1 VINLG
6 GVEETDSFDT
16 SRPEESQSKV
26 FDLSSRLAQESS
38 LTSIRSDIAGINTL
52 GRGRL
57 LQTTNIFTK
66 EIVMFEKTVL
76 GKTIKVSFLVV
87 ADIDSTKQILTVTGT
102 IKFNFFG
109 KTKNIEVFKRS
120 QNVNF
125 NWSFSKTISGSWSFN
140 IYVPLPPPVSFL
152 GINFSFTASYS
163 IDVNLNA
170 NGVAS
175 ATFYTCTF
183 TANAGTAIGVDASAA
198 LRAVVV
204 EGGVF
209 IKGTLVSLRTDPK
222 VILKY
227 KYAQKLLELTV
238 VWKFY
243 LRAFSFKWGFF
254 WRYWRLFKGWSDKKI
269 IAEYTISNGIEKT
282 FTALDLFKTYQL

>member
-1 VINLG
+1 
-6 GVEETDSFDT
+6 
-16 SRPEESQSKV
+16 
-26 FDLSSRLAQESS
+26 
-38 LTSIRSDIAGINTL
+38 
-52 GRGRL
+52 
-57 LQTTNIFTK
+57 
-66 EIVMFEKTVL
+66 MFNKTVL

-102 IKFNFFG
+102 LKFNFFG
-109 KTKNIEVFKRS
+109 KTKDIEVFKRS

-125 NWSFSKTISGSWSFN
+125 NWTFNKTFSGSWSFN

-152 GINFSFTASYS
+152 GINFAFSASYT
-163 IDVNLNA
+163 IDVKLTA

-183 TANAGTAIGVDASAA
+183 TADAGTAIGVDASAA

-204 EGGVF
+204 EGGVY

-227 KYAQKLLELTV
+227 KYAEKLL
-238 VWKFY
+238 
-243 LRAFSFKWGFF
+243 
-254 WRYWRLFKGWSDKKI
+254 
-269 IAEYTISNGIEKT
+269 
-282 FTALDLFKTYQL
+282 